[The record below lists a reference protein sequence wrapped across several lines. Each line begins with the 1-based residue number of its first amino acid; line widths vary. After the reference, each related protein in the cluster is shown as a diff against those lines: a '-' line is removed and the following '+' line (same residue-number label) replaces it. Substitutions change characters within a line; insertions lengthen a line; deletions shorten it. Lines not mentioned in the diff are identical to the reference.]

1 MSKWIL
7 LAGLLVIEFT
17 VIAIGIIVCRKI
29 EEYFGEVLPVYKE
42 MTSCYEKIMYNIE
55 GKFDSLHKI
64 FEAEKDLTEQELKA
78 YNLMNEHIQN
88 LGEMHKE
95 LLDCW
100 KEIEDRYSDTYE
112 QFSELNERMQKFQID
127 IPQNVIDQIK
137 ERIEVEVP
145 QIHIDPNAILDPFY
159 QASEFAQS
167 IGIPKTENPYEIHAK
182 GETKE

>member
-42 MTSCYEKIMYNIE
+42 MTSCYEKIIYNIE
-55 GKFDSLHKI
+55 GKFDNLHEVFK
-64 FEAEKDLTEQELKA
+64 AQKALTEEEIKS
-78 YNLMNEHIQN
+78 YYVMTDYIKT
-88 LGEMHKE
+88 LGEQHKE
-95 LLDCW
+95 LLQCW
-100 KEIEDRYSDTYE
+100 KGIEDRYSDTYE
-112 QFSELNERMQKFQID
+112 QFSELNERMQKFQ
-127 IPQNVIDQIK
+127 NVIDQIK

-145 QIHIDPNAILDPFY
+145 QIRIDPNAILDPFY